1 VCVRK
6 KSCYIL
12 LKQEKCKNPQNGVL
26 KKCPALPFT
35 STKANVQNQKLYL
48 DPSNPNTPTWHWI
61 EDDAALLPLIPAE
74 LCAFLRRTKEMGFA
88 FSFLQSSQTNS
99 FYCTFT
105 ESLPP
110 PPPAHN
116 PPPSNTTHKKLPHC
130 RILSL
135 SLSLSLC
142 VSL

>member
-1 VCVRK
+1 MQNPTKTEFK
-6 KSCYIL
+6 KNAQL
-12 LKQEKCKNPQNGVL
+12 FL
-26 KKCPALPFT
+26 FT
-35 STKANVQNQKLYL
+35 STKANVQNQKLCS

-61 EDDAALLPLIPAE
+61 EDDDALLPHIPAE

-99 FYCTFT
+99 SYSTVT

-116 PPPSNTTHKKLPHC
+116 PPPSNTTHKKLPLHNP
-130 RILSL
+130 LSL
-135 SLSLSLC
+135 SLSLSL
-142 VSL
+142 SL